1 MSLIAA
7 MAAISCILRSFVFLL
22 SLAAMIRF
30 LDASAGNVE
39 MDEYLEKKAQKALE
53 DSVRSYASN
62 PEEVTTDFNEQVGE

>member
-1 MSLIAA
+1 
-7 MAAISCILRSFVFLL
+7 
-22 SLAAMIRF
+22 MIRF

-39 MDEYLEKKAQKALE
+39 MDEYLEKKAEKALE